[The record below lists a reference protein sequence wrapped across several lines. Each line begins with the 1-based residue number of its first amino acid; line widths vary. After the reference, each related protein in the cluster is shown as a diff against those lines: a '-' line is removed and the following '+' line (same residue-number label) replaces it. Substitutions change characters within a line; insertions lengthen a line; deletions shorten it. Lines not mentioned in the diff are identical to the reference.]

1 MQEMTRTLPP
11 ALDSLAH
18 DAMADRADAICQAR
32 LTYEFA
38 RLHSGSWRLCCEL
51 EGEADQLT
59 RDWYDRHGT
68 QYEWTDFCNPYAL
81 RDLRELEELGS
92 QPPQAT
98 RDLGM
103 EKRPDEPD
111 PETESEQAPAHA
123 LEAAGDGWWNLIPVR
138 VEQAQEQRDIGQELL
153 DAVREIKSG
162 KGRRVTFTPSP
173 PGRGA
178 GND

>member
-1 MQEMTRTLPP
+1 MTRTLPP

-32 LTYEFA
+32 IAYERA
-38 RLHSGSWRLCCEL
+38 RLVAESWTRSEDSWTRCCEL
-51 EGEADQLT
+51 ELEADRLT
-59 RDWYDRHGT
+59 SDWYDRHGN

-81 RDLRELEELGS
+81 RDLRELEGLGS

-103 EKRPDEPD
+103 ERRPEEPD

-123 LEAAGDGWWNLIPVR
+123 LESAGGGWWDLIPVR
-138 VEQAQEQRDIGQELL
+138 AED
-153 DAVREIKSG
+153 
-162 KGRRVTFTPSP
+162 
-173 PGRGA
+173 
-178 GND
+178 